1 MHSLTYFSFL
11 PSPTSCFRGSLRT
24 LGSFMAYASA
34 FPFLSLGV
42 LPFNVAG
49 SDRLFQKKKKSY
61 EVHRKRGCGINQ
73 AIEDRKEV

>member
-11 PSPTSCFRGSLRT
+11 PSPTSCLRGSLRT

-34 FPFLSLGV
+34 FAFLSLGV

-49 SDRLFQKKKKSY
+49 SDRLFQKKKKIT
-61 EVHRKRGCGINQ
+61 HRNRGCGINQ